1 MSMICFQSTYA
12 KGFNATGDWNLLID
26 PLVFVFRVINWPI
39 IMQCDKSDY
48 EIETRIYSFLKVLS
62 MSTCSNCEAYN
73 VNYKGD
79 LLPKGL
85 MGD

>member
-1 MSMICFQSTYA
+1 
-12 KGFNATGDWNLLID
+12 
-26 PLVFVFRVINWPI
+26 
-39 IMQCDKSDY
+39 MQCDKSDY
-48 EIETRIYSFLKVLS
+48 EIETRIYSFLKVLI